1 MEDYKEKY
9 EQALENIK
17 AIKAANKD
25 NKGLVD
31 FIEFKYPELKESDD
45 EKIRKNLI
53 RFFRDLD
60 ALEYKEEDVI
70 AWLEKQGEKPN
81 VWSEEDDDNMRMIED
96 RLSNYLDYI
105 REDSTLTKHQKNS
118 LKEKV
123 IGYVNWL
130 KSLKERLKGE

>member
-1 MEDYKEKY
+1 MDYKEKY
-9 EQALENIK
+9 EEALENIK

-31 FIEFKYPELKESDD
+31 FIEFKYPKLKESDD